1 MTVFRWLVRSAGL
14 LLKVLLLGWATL
26 AIYYSNLPWF
36 WARASLAVAF
46 LAFGVWALWLTRRPR
61 MPWVFAGLFLAV
73 ALWWSTI
80 LPSNDRAWRPEV
92 AVLPRATIDGDH
104 VHITGVRNFEYR
116 SRDDFTVHYEERDV
130 SLSHLTAVDFFLSFW
145 MEGPI
150 GHTFVSFIF
159 DNAPPLSVSIET
171 RPEIGEGYSPIASLF
186 KQYELIYVVGDERDL
201 VRVRTDYRDEAVFL
215 YHIRISPESARRLFL
230 IYLERINEL
239 ADHPEFYH
247 LLSNSCTVNIVR
259 YANAAG
265 RNGQFDFRHL
275 LNGLID
281 RYFYDAGLVD
291 TSIPFDELRRRAH
304 INEAA
309 VAAGNAP
316 DFSQRIRTSI
326 PDLHP

>member
-1 MTVFRWLVRSAGL
+1 MTVFRWLFRGAGFFL
-14 LLKVLLLGWATL
+14 QALLLGWATL

-36 WARASLAVAF
+36 SARVFLAATF

-61 MPWVFAGLFLAV
+61 LPWIFAGLFFAV
-73 ALWWSTI
+73 AVWWSTI
-80 LPSNDRAWRPEV
+80 LPSNDRSWRPEV
-92 AVLPRATIDGDH
+92 AVMPRATVDGDN

-145 MEGPI
+145 MKGPI

-159 DNAPPLSVSIET
+159 DNAPPIAVSIET
-171 RPEIGEGYSPIASLF
+171 RPEVGEGYSPIASLF

-201 VRVRTDYRDEAVFL
+201 VRVRTDYRDEEVFL
-215 YHIRISPESARRLFL
+215 YHIRISPAGARRLFL

-247 LLSNSCTVNIVR
+247 LLSNSCTINIVR

-265 RNGQFDFRHL
+265 RIGRLDFRHL

-291 TSIPFDELRRRAH
+291 TSIPFEELRRRAH
-304 INEAA
+304 ISEAA
-309 VAAGNAP
+309 IAAGNAP
-316 DFSQRIRTSI
+316 DFSRRIRTSI
-326 PDLHP
+326 PDLPP

>member
-1 MTVFRWLVRSAGL
+1 MTVFRWLFRGAGFVL
-14 LLKVLLLGWATL
+14 QVLLLGWATL

-80 LPSNDRAWRPEV
+80 LPSNDRTWRPEV

-116 SRDDFTVHYEERDV
+116 SRDDFTVRYEERDV

-159 DNAPPLSVSIET
+159 DNAPPLAVSIET
-171 RPEIGEGYSPIASLF
+171 RPEVGEGYSPIASLF

-265 RNGQFDFRHL
+265 RIGQFDFRHL
-275 LNGLID
+275 FNGLID

-316 DFSQRIRTSI
+316 DFSQRIRRSI